1 MHLIVS
7 AVPTVT
13 VLMPVYNCELY
24 IKEAIDSILSQTFSD
39 FEFLIIDDASADR
52 TVSIIKSYID
62 SRIKLIEKP
71 LNTGLI
77 NSLNLGLQMA
87 KGIYIARMDGDDI
100 SLPNRFAKQV
110 AFLDANQDITVCGSC
125 YTVIGNDTT
134 VQLPEHHDA
143 IKLAFLKGNCMAH
156 SSIMMRKQSKDAL
169 PIVYDSSK
177 ETAED
182 FDLWVRLALQGSLL
196 YNLQEVLFQYR
207 MHNSQVSNRQNLKQ
221 MDSVLE
227 IKHTVFN
234 CLELNLLPEEKLVL
248 DKVIND
254 GLGIHYNNIALF
266 RKLQI
271 KLLDS
276 NIKNFFE
283 PVGFKK
289 GIVDLEK
296 LMVKRCFINKPTY
309 QPTTYFNY
317 LKVKQ
322 DLNFKLTV
330 FEEIKLIAK
339 SFIFFKPKNK

>member
-39 FEFLIIDDASADR
+39 FEFLIIDDASADG

-62 SRIKLIEKP
+62 SRIKFIEKP

-87 KGIYIARMDGDDI
+87 KGNYIARMDGDDI
-100 SLPNRFAKQV
+100 SLSERFAKQV
-110 AFLDANQDITVCGSC
+110 AFLNANQDITVCGSW
-125 YTVIGNDTT
+125 YTVIGTDTT

-156 SSIMMRKQSKDAL
+156 SSIMMRKQSMDGL

-177 ETAED
+177 ETVED

-196 YNLQEVLFQYR
+196 HNLQEVLFQYR
-207 MHNSQVSNRQNLKQ
+207 MHNSQISNRQNLKQ

-234 CLELNLLPEEKLVL
+234 SLELNLLPEEKLVL
-248 DKVIND
+248 DKVINN
-254 GLGIHYNNIALF
+254 GLGIHYNDIAIF

-276 NIKNFFE
+276 NIKNLFE

-289 GIVDLEK
+289 EIVDLEK
-296 LMVKRCFINKPTY
+296 LVVKRCFITKPNY
-309 QPTTYFNY
+309 QPKTYFNY
-317 LKVKQ
+317 LKVKPG
-322 DLNFKLTV
+322 LNFKLTI

-339 SFIFFKPKNK
+339 SFIFFQTKK

>member
-39 FEFLIIDDASADR
+39 FELLIIDDASADR

-125 YTVIGNDTT
+125 YTVIGTDTT
-134 VQLPEHHDA
+134 IQLPEHHDD

-156 SSIMMRKQSKDAL
+156 SSIMMRKPL
-169 PIVYDSSK
+169 PGEIPLKYDLSR

-182 FDLWVRLALQGSLL
+182 YDLWVRLALQGSLL
-196 YNLQEVLFQYR
+196 HNLQEVLLFYR
-207 MHNSQVSNRQNLKQ
+207 MHNSQVSQRQSLKQ
-221 MDSVLE
+221 MNSVLV

-234 CLELNLLPEEKLVL
+234 CLALNLSPDEKLVL

-254 GLGIHYNNIALF
+254 GLGINYYDIAVF

-276 NIKNFFE
+276 NTKNIFE
-283 PVGFKK
+283 PAGFKK
-289 GIVDLEK
+289 VIVDLEK
-296 LMVKRCFINKPTY
+296 LIIKRCFINKPKY
-309 QPTTYFNY
+309 QLRTYFNY

-322 DLNFKLTV
+322 GLNFKLTV
-330 FEEIKLIAK
+330 FEEIKLIVK
-339 SFIFFKPKNK
+339 SFVFFQTKK